1 MATADNWKRIDT
13 DAPRTPDWRTQ
24 VGGKVSTPE
33 EVETSLQ
40 GSSTPIDFLLIDA
53 EHPVDS
59 DRALHAAARAREI
72 RPGIGVLLTS
82 THANGDTLK
91 RSLAERD

>member
-1 MATADNWKRIDT
+1 MR
-13 DAPRTPDWRTQ
+13 PRPLTGARRWG
-24 VGGKVSTPE
+24 GGKVSAPE

-40 GSSTPIDFLLIDA
+40 GSSNPIDFLLIDA

-91 RSLAERD
+91 RSLAERDWPAYAFP